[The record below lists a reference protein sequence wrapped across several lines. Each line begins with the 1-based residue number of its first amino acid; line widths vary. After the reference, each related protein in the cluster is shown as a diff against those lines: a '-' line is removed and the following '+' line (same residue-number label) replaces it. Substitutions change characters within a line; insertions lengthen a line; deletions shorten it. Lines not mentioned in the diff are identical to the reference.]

1 MERNASLVSF
11 VATAALLFSIGA
23 AVAQAPKPADCQP
36 AASSPAG
43 QPSAGAPQ
51 QLEGEVVKIDKKA
64 GMVTLR
70 SASGT
75 HEFKASPETLN
86 DLKVGDKLEAKLR
99 TPNC

>member
-1 MERNASLVSF
+1 MEKNASLVSF

-36 AASSPAG
+36 SASPSG
-43 QPSAGAPQ
+43 QPSASAPQ

-75 HEFKASPETLN
+75 HEFRASPETLN